1 MTRALCLVS
10 ILSGSLILS
19 GLLVSA
25 AAADTLTVPIDHST
39 RLSVRGAAA
48 SVVVG
53 NPQVADVTV
62 VDSHT
67 VFVSGRGY
75 GETDVI
81 VLDAAGR
88 TLYAGE
94 VMVAAVSG
102 GQVSVYR
109 GAARTDMACAP
120 NCEVSFRSP
129 TKGTSSGSAGGAT
142 AASTGGAAPG
152 GGLAGIVGGALGSA
166 ASGVGHA
173 VSGPAGQ

>member
-1 MTRALCLVS
+1 MPRALPLA
-10 ILSGSLILS
+10 LLLASLAT
-19 GLLVSA
+19 SA
-25 AAADTLTVPIDHST
+25 AAEPLTVAIDHSS
-39 RLSVRGAAA
+39 RLNVQGSAA

-94 VMVAAVSG
+94 IMVGTPGGGRVSI
-102 GQVSVYR
+102 YR
-109 GAARTDMACAP
+109 GAERTDMACAP
-120 NCEVSFRSP
+120 GCEVSFRSP
-129 TKGTSSGSAGGAT
+129 TRSGGSGSAGGASAPSGGASSGPSMGSMVAGAVGGVAN
-142 AASTGGAAPG
+142 AASTATRS
-152 GGLAGIVGGALGSA
+152 VGSA
-166 ASGVGHA
+166 FAR
-173 VSGPAGQ
+173 P